1 MNLQKWRRQSLLVLT
16 GVLAVTGVA
25 ASVISAHRGWIGSP
39 FPGFFIHG
47 NLTVSPVFL
56 PQWSGK
62 EAGIRLLDRVLAI
75 DEQPVLRPGEIYQAV
90 RSRPAT
96 TLFSYTIERN
106 GGVFTVV
113 VPSMSFSFRD
123 WFFSFGIYLLTGLAF
138 LTIGVIPCYLRSPSP
153 AAVPLFLMGTTIFIW
168 FAITFDFMTVQWALK
183 EVRILA
189 LVLTPSLG
197 IHLALSL
204 TDRLPRRRKKW
215 LVLIY
220 SVSAVLGLF
229 YSVTF
234 YGPKE
239 VWHWAL
245 RISYIYGCAAAFAF
259 LGLVWLALRRPI
271 SDLDRSRLRG
281 ILVGA
286 VVGFFVPTLGTVL
299 ASSFYYEIP
308 YNLLMIPAVFFPL
321 SVAYALVKYNLFD
334 IDSLLKAGLTRA
346 AVTAI
351 LLVIYVSVVAVLSL
365 SLGDYATDPLVPFF
379 FSALVAVV
387 FNPLLRWV
395 ERGVDRY
402 FYQREYE
409 PMELQSEVSALLR
422 SLSRPQAAAENFLR
436 ILAKHLGLKTALV
449 LFQSTKRGCYIPVSL
464 EGHDRETLPA
474 NSSAVW
480 TRHFSARPR
489 GLFRDEVETDPAYE
503 TERVELVKLFDDL
516 QSEVLMPLV
525 FEQQLLGLVSL
536 GKKKSGRGYGADDF
550 SILTLLADQLAL
562 AFKNGALFEES
573 EKAKEEYRDLYGRS
587 EALNRRLV
595 EMDRLKRQFVANVSH
610 ELRTP
615 IAAISGYAEVLM
627 GPMNPAEMH
636 KILERLVTNSRELS
650 GLVEGLL
657 DFSRIEAGTMDAAHD
672 VVNLRHLLDL
682 VETIALRLIR
692 NRPIQFRKF
701 TEPAVDVI
709 YTDPKKLQ
717 QILMHLLTNAVKFTD
732 RGEIA
737 VEVRTH
743 PWGDRS
749 GIEISVSDTGIGI
762 GEKDRD
768 IIFEEFRQ
776 LDGSSTRRYGGTGL
790 GLNLCRKLAEGLGG
804 KIKVESSIGQGSTFR
819 LILPPEKREAPS
831 TAELRAVE
839 I

>member
-1 MNLQKWRRQSLLVLT
+1 MNLRRWRRGSLLVLT
-16 GVLAVTGVA
+16 GALAAAGVA
-25 ASVISAHRGWIGSP
+25 AAVMSAHRGWIGSP
-39 FPGFFIHG
+39 FPGFFVHG

-62 EAGIRLLDRVLAI
+62 EAGMRLLDRVLAI
-75 DEQPVLRPGEIYQAV
+75 DGQPVSAAREIYDAV

-96 TLFSYTIERN
+96 TLFTYTIERN
-106 GGVFTVV
+106 GGVSSVA
-113 VPSMSFSFRD
+113 VPSMKFSFRD
-123 WFFSFGIYLLTGLAF
+123 WFFSFGIYLLTGFAF
-138 LTIGVIPCYLRSPSP
+138 LTIGVIPYYLRSPSP
-153 AAVPLFLMGTTIFIW
+153 AAVPLFLMGTIIFVW
-168 FAITFDFMTVQWALK
+168 FASTFDFMTAQWAPK
-183 EVRILA
+183 ELRILA

-197 IHLALSL
+197 IHLALAL

-215 LVLIY
+215 LALIY
-220 SVSAVLGLF
+220 STSAVLGLF

-239 VWHWAL
+239 FWHWAL
-245 RISYIYGCAAAFAF
+245 RVSYLYGCAAAFAF
-259 LGLVWLALRRPI
+259 LSLVWFALKRPI
-271 SDLDRSRLRG
+271 PDLDRSRLRV

-286 VVGFFVPTLGTVL
+286 IVGFFVPTLGTVL
-299 ASSFYYEIP
+299 ASSFDYEIP

-321 SVAYALVKYNLFD
+321 SVAYALAKYNLFD

-346 AVTAI
+346 AVTAF
-351 LLVIYVSVVAVLSL
+351 LLVIYVSVVAILSL
-365 SLGDYATDPLVPFF
+365 SIGDYATDPLVPFF

-422 SLSRPQAAAENFLR
+422 SLSRPQATAENFLR
-436 ILAKHLGLKTALV
+436 ILAGHLGLEAALV
-449 LFQSTKRGCYIPVSL
+449 LFQSTEPGAYISVSL
-464 EGHDRETLPA
+464 DGRQMLPA
-474 NSSAVW
+474 RSSAVW
-480 TRHFSARPR
+480 TRLFSARPR
-489 GLFRDEVETDPAYE
+489 GLFRDEVETAPAYE
-503 TERVELVKLFDDL
+503 TDRPELVRLFDDFK
-516 QSEVLMPLV
+516 SEVLMPLV

-536 GKKKSGRGYGADDF
+536 GRKKSGRGYGADDF

-636 KILERLVTNSRELS
+636 PILDRLVTNSRELS

-672 VVNLRHLLDL
+672 VVNLRHLLDSI
-682 VETIALRLIR
+682 ETIALRLIR
-692 NRPIQFRKF
+692 NRPIRFRKF
-701 TEPAVDVI
+701 AEPAVDVI

-737 VEVRTH
+737 VEARTH
-743 PWGDRS
+743 ASGDRS
-749 GIEISVSDTGIGI
+749 GVEISVSDTGIGI
-762 GEKDRD
+762 GEEDRD

-804 KIKVESSIGQGSTFR
+804 KIKLESSIGQGSTFSV
-819 LILPPEKREAPS
+819 ILPAEKRAPNKP
-831 TAELRAVE
+831 AELQVA
-839 I
+839 